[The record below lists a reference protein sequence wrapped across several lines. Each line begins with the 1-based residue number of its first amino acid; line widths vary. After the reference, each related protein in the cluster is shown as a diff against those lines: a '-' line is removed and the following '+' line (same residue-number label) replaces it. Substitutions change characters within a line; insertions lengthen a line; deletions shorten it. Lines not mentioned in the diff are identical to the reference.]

1 MLSLF
6 KLSVALLAATQLAAA
21 QAPVT
26 KVATELERRDNGCAL
41 SGAVNGQCGRFYSGT
56 DCNDMIT
63 QIKPDCK
70 GKCHSFPNGIRS
82 VKAAGDGTRGT
93 DCELYEDENCET
105 KWAMG
110 RTGNSIFKQ
119 KCHTASNNRVAK
131 SVKCWFACK

>member
-6 KLSVALLAATQLAAA
+6 QLSLALLAATQLAAA
-21 QAPVT
+21 QAPTT
-26 KVATELERRDNGCAL
+26 KVAAELSRRDNGCAL
-41 SGAVNGQCGRFYSGT
+41 SGVVNGQCGRFYSGAG
-56 DCNDMIT
+56 CNDMIT
-63 QIKPDCK
+63 QINPDYP
-70 GKCHSFPNGIRS
+70 GKLRS

-119 KCHTASNNRVAK
+119 KCHTASNDRVAK
-131 SVKCWFACK
+131 SVKCWFAC

>member
-6 KLSVALLAATQLAAA
+6 QLSLALLAATQLAAA
-21 QAPVT
+21 QAPTT
-26 KVATELERRDNGCAL
+26 KVATELSRRDNGCAL
-41 SGAVNGQCGRFYSGT
+41 SGVVNGQCGRFYSGAG
-56 DCNDMIT
+56 CNDMIT
-63 QIKPDCK
+63 QINPDCK

-119 KCHTASNNRVAK
+119 KCHTASNDRVAK
-131 SVKCWFACK
+131 SVKCWFAC

>member
-6 KLSVALLAATQLAAA
+6 KLSLALLAVTQLAAA

-26 KVATELERRDNGCAL
+26 KLPTELERRDNGCAL
-41 SGAVNGQCGRFYSGT
+41 SGVINGQCGRFYSGAG
-56 DCNDMIT
+56 CNDMVT
-63 QIKPDCK
+63 QINPNCE

-119 KCHTASNNRVAK
+119 KCHTASNDRVAK